1 MTEFVLNKE
10 ELNFIEEEIRS
21 RGFIPHTM
29 GWYKSDFEI
38 KKFEPQKV
46 YKRVSNLSKF
56 LEKNGSK
63 NTKKSSKNF
72 RVLGNTLKSQ
82 NEKTANFQGLES
94 GVKPFSGSP
103 IVGLDPH
110 YDSVVSE
117 ECLKDA
123 EPGSDFSDL
132 PTLKAIRSG
141 KESLCIGFD
150 TEFFGDP
157 RYILSYQFAVV
168 WEGELLEYVF
178 LNFKDELLDLRDAL
192 SLILTDLNYKSF
204 DGRKYMKF
212 RACVGFD
219 DSGKPSYEIFEG
231 KPHLI
236 ASANKI
242 HPLFKD
248 GETGRF
254 EPVTWTIAQGH
265 ALGKINQYSKAKD
278 RDWLWSFP
286 HYTFPETFDVTL
298 VSHFGRVDLSA
309 LKENFFRYTSE
320 VQGGILTLDFPIK
333 LNCKSREKG
342 LCANYYCYPVRLNL
356 RDTMSQAPAGSKSL
370 DSLGEVVGLPKL
382 KDDSIDKS
390 RMDLL
395 LKEDPALFFDYAS
408 RDSVVT
414 LLYSSRL
421 YGVNREMAPTLTS
434 AAATAFRGLMSEYLG
449 CSGTEDFDR
458 VYRGLEKVGRGKVKN
473 ENGPGYLDI
482 SSKEPLSSDA
492 NLVQL
497 FASESFHGGFNGS
510 FRIGWIDKFT
520 WDYDLQSAYP
530 TSMCLVPDIDW
541 SSPIKYELKNQ
552 DLDLSY
558 WVAESDESGAV
569 NPMIPF
575 FGYVDFEFPED
586 CAYPSIPVND
596 NGRLVYPLSSEG
608 LAGVY
613 VSGPEVYLAL
623 KLGAKVHCKRG
634 FFLKPLLREDLTVSK
649 SLAYAVRQSVQ
660 DRSLAKELFGK
671 KSLEE
676 QLIKTMANSF
686 FGKVAQ
692 SVVKKSTWS
701 AYSQQM
707 QDLGCSSVTNPVS
720 ASLITAFVRAELIA
734 VLNEIEKI
742 GYKSFSVTTDGFI
755 SDVPES
761 VLKDLDM
768 LGFKAPSE
776 RARLFLTDGKDSS
789 VWEAKHEQSSF
800 LNLTTRGN
808 VGLSEGSVCAH
819 NSLKSP
825 YTSKSYEDRLWM
837 IDECLTREGPVNYT
851 QKTFVGFKELALGA
865 PFRVFDTKRAVH
877 QDFDFKRKPTKSSFK
892 TVNPSIEG
900 KVYECENFDTQPF
913 KTIAEF
919 RLFKE
924 KSELCPAL
932 RTKDHWKKFWLKVE
946 HPTKKLSSEE
956 DLAWA
961 KLLSCVMGHRKGL
974 WTIPALDDRELTV
987 AEKCEWLNSQ
997 GLAEK
1002 KFKKSDWKNS
1012 RRPERTASM
1021 LGKED
1026 ILDFLEVL
1034 GAVDFEI

>member
-1 MTEFVLNKE
+1 MTNFMLSKE
-10 ELNFIEEEIRS
+10 DLSFIEEEILS
-21 RGFIPHTM
+21 RGFTPHSM
-29 GWYKSDFEI
+29 GWYKSSFEI

-56 LEKNGSK
+56 LEKNNTK

-72 RVLGNTLKSQ
+72 RVLPKTLKSQ
-82 NEKTANFQGLES
+82 NEQSSKFQGLEG
-94 GVKPFSGSP
+94 GVKPSYGCP

-117 ECLKDA
+117 ECLKDT

-168 WEGELLEYVF
+168 WKGELLEYVF

-192 SLILTDLNYKSF
+192 SLILTDLSYKSF
-204 DGRKYMKF
+204 DGRKYQKF
-212 RACVGFD
+212 RACTGFD
-219 DSGKPSYEIFEG
+219 DSGKPTYETFDSRSELLAAF
-231 KPHLI
+231 HR
-236 ASANKI
+236 I

-248 GETGRF
+248 EASGRF
-254 EPVTWTIAQGH
+254 EPMTWTIAEGH
-265 ALGKINQYSKAKD
+265 DMGYINRWAKKEV
-278 RDWLWSFP
+278 RDWIWSFP
-286 HYTFPETFDVTL
+286 SYKFPESYDVTL
-298 VSHFGRVDLSA
+298 ISHFGKVDLSA
-309 LKENFFRYTSE
+309 LKKSYFRYASE
-320 VQGGILTLDFPIK
+320 VQGGVMTLDFPIK
-333 LNCKSREKG
+333 VNCKVRTKG
-342 LCANYYCYPVRLNL
+342 LCSNFYCYPLRLSL
-356 RDTMSQAPAGSKSL
+356 RDTMGQAPAGSKSL
-370 DSLGEVVGLPKL
+370 DALGEVVGIPKL
-382 KDDSIDKS
+382 KDESIDKS
-390 RMDLL
+390 RMDKL

-414 LLYSSRL
+414 LLYASRL
-421 YGVNREMAPTLTS
+421 YGYNSEIARTLTS

-473 ENGPGYLDI
+473 ERGPGYLDVT
-482 SSKEPLSSDA
+482 SKEPLSSDA

-497 FASESFHGGFNGS
+497 FASESYHGGFNSS
-510 FRIGWIDKFT
+510 FRIGWIDKQT
-520 WDYDLQSAYP
+520 RDYDLQSAYP
-530 TSMCLVPDIDW
+530 TAMTLVPDINWND
-541 SSPIKYELKNQ
+541 PIKHEIKNQ

-558 WVAESDESGAV
+558 WISESGEI
-569 NPMIPF
+569 NPMVPF

-586 CAYPSIPVND
+586 CAFPSIPVND
-596 NGRLVYPLSSEG
+596 NGRLVYPLSSKG

-613 VSGPEVYLAL
+613 ACGPEVYLAL
-623 KLGAKVHCKRG
+623 KLGAKIHCKRG

-649 SLAYAVRQSVQ
+649 SLAFAVRQSVA
-660 DRSLAKELFGK
+660 DRNLAKELFGK

-676 QLIKTMANSF
+676 LLIKTMTNSF
-686 FGKVAQ
+686 YGKIAQ

-707 QDLGCSSVTNPVS
+707 EDLGCSSVTNPVS
-720 ASLITAFVRAELIA
+720 ASLITAYVRAELIA
-734 VLNEIEKI
+734 ILNEIEKH
-742 GYKSFSVTTDGFI
+742 GYKSYSVTTDGFI
-755 SDVPES
+755 SDVPEET
-761 VLKDLDM
+761 LKDLEM
-768 LGFKAPSE
+768 MGFKAPSE
-776 RARLFLTDGKDSS
+776 KARLFLTGGKDSS
-789 VWEAKHEQSSF
+789 VWEVKHEQSSF

-808 VGLSEGSVCAH
+808 VGLEQGSVCAH
-819 NSLKSP
+819 NSLKTP
-825 YTSKSYEDRLWM
+825 YPSKSYEDRLWM
-837 IDECLTREGPVNYT
+837 IDKCLTREGSVEYV
-851 QKTFVGFKELALGA
+851 QKVFVGFKELALGA
-865 PFRVFDTKRAVH
+865 PFRVFDSKRAVH
-877 QDFDFKRKPTKSSFK
+877 QDFDFKRKPIKESFRTIK
-892 TVNPSIEG
+892 PLIEG
-900 KVYECENFDTQPF
+900 GVYECENFDTEPF

-946 HPTKKLSSEE
+946 HPTKKLSSDK
-956 DLAWA
+956 DLSWA

-974 WTIPALDDRELTV
+974 WTIPALDDPELTV
-987 AEKCEWLNSQ
+987 AEKCEWLND
-997 GLAEK
+997 LNLTEK

-1021 LGKED
+1021 LGKDD
-1026 ILDFLEVL
+1026 IMDFLEIL
-1034 GAVDFEI
+1034 GATDFEI

>member
-1 MTEFVLNKE
+1 MTEFMLSKE
-10 ELNFIEEEIRS
+10 DLSFIEEEIFK
-21 RGFIPHTM
+21 RGFTPHSM
-29 GWYKSDFEI
+29 GFYKSNFGI
-38 KKFEPQKV
+38 KEFEPQKV
-46 YKRVSNLSKF
+46 YKRSSDLNKF
-56 LEKNGSK
+56 LEKNSTK

-72 RVLGNTLKSQ
+72 RVSPKTLKSQ
-82 NEKTANFQGLES
+82 NEEMANLQGLES
-94 GVKPFSGSP
+94 GVINPSGSP
-103 IVGLDPH
+103 IVGLDPTLGN
-110 YDSVVSE
+110 SVSE
-117 ECLKDA
+117 ECLTEKDSS
-123 EPGSDFSDL
+123 SDFSSL
-132 PTLKAIRSG
+132 PTLQAIRSG

-150 TEFFGDP
+150 TEYFGDP

-168 WEGELLEYVF
+168 WEGELLEYIF
-178 LNFKDELLDLRDAL
+178 LNHQDELLDLKDAL
-192 SLILTDLNYKSF
+192 SVVLTDLNYKSF

-212 RACVGFD
+212 KACVGFD
-219 DSGKPSYEIFEG
+219 DSGKPSYEVFES

-236 ASANKI
+236 ASANRI

-248 GETGRF
+248 EESGKY
-254 EPVTWTIAQGH
+254 EPMSWTIAQGH
-265 ALGKINQYSKAKD
+265 AMGKINQYAKAAE
-278 RDWLWSFP
+278 REWIWSRP
-286 HYTFPETFDVTL
+286 HYTFPESYDVTL
-298 VSHFGRVDLSA
+298 ISHFGRVDLSA
-309 LKENFFRYTSE
+309 LKENFFRYASE
-320 VQGGILTLDFPIK
+320 VQDGILTLDFPIK

-342 LCANYYCYPVRLNL
+342 LCANYYCYPLRLHF

-370 DSLGEVVGLPKL
+370 DSLGEVVGIPKL

-390 RMDLL
+390 RMDKL
-395 LKEDPALFFDYAS
+395 LKEGPALFFDYAS

-414 LLYSSRL
+414 LLYASRL
-421 YGVNREMAPTLTS
+421 YGFNCEMAPTLTS
-434 AAATAFRGLMSEYLG
+434 AAATAFRSLMSEYLD
-449 CSGTEDFDR
+449 CSGTEDFDK

-473 ENGPGYLDI
+473 ENGPGYLDV

-497 FASESFHGGFNGS
+497 FASEAFHGGFNGS
-510 FRIGWIDKFT
+510 FRIGWIDKQT

-530 TSMCLVPDIDW
+530 TAMTLIPDINWND
-541 SSPIKYELKNQ
+541 PIKHEIKNQ
-552 DLDLSY
+552 DLDLSF
-558 WVAESDESGAV
+558 WISESGNV
-569 NPMIPF
+569 NPMMPF

-586 CAYPSIPVND
+586 CVFPSIPVND
-596 NGRLVYPLSSEG
+596 NGRLVYPRSSEG

-613 VSGPEVYLAL
+613 ACGPEVYLAL
-623 KLGAKVHCKRG
+623 KLGAKIHCKRG

-686 FGKVAQ
+686 YGKVAQ

-707 QDLGCSSVTNPVS
+707 EDLGCSSVTNPVS

-734 VLNEIEKI
+734 VLNEIEEI
-742 GYKSFSVTTDGFI
+742 GYKSYSVTTDGFI
-755 SDVPES
+755 SDVPEN

-768 LGFKAPSE
+768 KGFKTLSE
-776 RARLFLTDGKDSS
+776 KARLFLTDGEDAS
-789 VWEAKHEQSSF
+789 VWEAKHEQDSF

-808 VGLSEGSVCAH
+808 VGLDQGSVCAH

-825 YTSKSYEDRLWM
+825 HTSKSYEDRLWM
-837 IDECLTREGPVNYT
+837 IDQCLTREGPVVYS

-865 PFRVFDTKRAVH
+865 PFRVFDSKRRVH
-877 QDFDFKRKPTKSSFK
+877 QDFDFKRKPVKESFK
-892 TVNPSIEG
+892 TIKPTVEG
-900 KVYECENFDTQPF
+900 KTYEVENFDTMPF

-919 RLFKE
+919 RLYKE

-932 RTKDHWKKFWLKVE
+932 RTADHWLKFWLKVE
-946 HPTKKLSSEE
+946 HPTKKLSSDK

-974 WTIPALDDRELTV
+974 WTIPALDDPELAV
-987 AEKCEWLNSQ
+987 ADKCEWLNSQ

-1002 KFKKSDWKNS
+1002 KFKESDWKNA
-1012 RRPERTASM
+1012 RRPERTAGM
-1021 LGKED
+1021 LGKEE
-1026 ILDFLEVL
+1026 IMDFLEIL
-1034 GAVDFEI
+1034 GARDFEI

>member
-1 MTEFVLNKE
+1 MTEFILSEKD
-10 ELNFIEEEIRS
+10 LSFIEGEILS
-21 RGFIPHTM
+21 RGFVPHTM
-29 GWYKSDFEI
+29 GFYKSDFGI

-46 YKRVSNLSKF
+46 YKRTSNLSKF
-56 LEKNGSK
+56 LEKNDTK

-82 NEKTANFQGLES
+82 NEKTANLQGLEG
-94 GVKPFSGSP
+94 GVKPYYGSP
-103 IVGLDPH
+103 TVGLDPH
-110 YDSVVSE
+110 CDSGVSK
-117 ECLKDA
+117 ECLKDI
-123 EPGSDFSDL
+123 ESGSDFSDL

-157 RYILSYQFAVV
+157 RQILSYQFAVV
-168 WEGELLEYVF
+168 WEDSLLEYVF

-192 SLILTDLNYKSF
+192 AVIMTDLKFKSF

-212 RACVGFD
+212 RACTGFD
-219 DSGKPSYEIFEG
+219 DSGKATYEIFEG

-236 ASANKI
+236 ASANRI

-248 GETGRF
+248 GESGKY

-265 ALGKINQYSKAKD
+265 ALGKINQYARSKD

-286 HYTFPETFDVTL
+286 HYNFPESYDVTL

-309 LKENFFRYTSE
+309 LKENFFRYASE
-320 VQGGILTLDFPIK
+320 VQGGIMTLDFPIK
-333 LNCKSREKG
+333 LNCKARTKG
-342 LCANYYCYPVRLNL
+342 LCANYYCYPLRLSL

-370 DSLGEVVGLPKL
+370 DALGEVVGIPKL

-390 RMDLL
+390 RMDKL

-421 YGVNREMAPTLTS
+421 YGSNCEMAPTLTS

-449 CSGTEDFDR
+449 CSGTEDFDK

-473 ENGPGYLDI
+473 ENGPGYLDV
-482 SSKEPLSSDA
+482 SSKEPVSSDA

-510 FRIGWIDKFT
+510 FRIGWIDKPT

-530 TSMCLVPDIDW
+530 TAMTLVPDINW
-541 SSPIKYELKNQ
+541 SDPIKHEIKNQ

-558 WVAESDESGAV
+558 WVGENGEI
-569 NPMIPF
+569 NPMVPF
-575 FGYVDFEFPED
+575 FGYIDFEFPED

-613 VSGPEVYLAL
+613 ACGPEVYLAL
-623 KLGAKVHCKRG
+623 KLGAKIHCKRG

-660 DRSLAKELFGK
+660 DRNLAKELFGK

-686 FGKVAQ
+686 YGKVAQ

-707 QDLGCSSVTNPVS
+707 EDLGCSSVTNPVS
-720 ASLITAFVRAELIA
+720 ASLITAYVRAELIA
-734 VLNEIEKI
+734 VLNEIECL
-742 GYKSFSVTTDGFI
+742 GFKSYSVTTDGFI
-755 SDVPES
+755 SDIPEEK
-761 VLKDLDM
+761 LKYLDM
-768 LGFKAPSE
+768 MGFKAPSE
-776 RARLFLTDGKDSS
+776 RARLFLTDGEDSS
-789 VWEAKHEQSSF
+789 VWEVKHEQESF

-808 VGLSEGSVCAH
+808 VGLDQGSVCAH

-825 YTSKSYEDRLWM
+825 YPSKSFEDRLWM
-837 IDECLTREGPVNYT
+837 IDECLTREGPVKYS

-865 PFRVFDTKRAVH
+865 PFRVFDSKRAVH
-877 QDFDFKRKPTKSSFK
+877 QDFDFKRKPVKESFK
-892 TVNPSIEG
+892 TIKPTIEG
-900 KVYECENFDTQPF
+900 KTYEVENFDTKPF
-913 KTIAEF
+913 RTIDDF
-919 RLFKE
+919 RLYKE
-924 KSELCPAL
+924 KAELCPAL
-932 RTKDHWKKFWLKVE
+932 RTKDHWRKFWLKVE
-946 HPTKKLSSEE
+946 HPNKKLSSDE

-974 WTIPALDDRELTV
+974 WTIPALDDRDLSV
-987 AEKCEWLNSQ
+987 AEKLDWINSLS
-997 GLAEK
+997 LAEK
-1002 KFKKSDWKNS
+1002 KFKKSDWKNA
-1012 RRPERTASM
+1012 RRPERTANM
-1021 LGKED
+1021 LDKD
-1026 ILDFLEVL
+1026 NIMDFLEVL
-1034 GAVDFEI
+1034 GAENFEI